1 MIIRHLEGK
10 DCIFI
15 LVCMILVVAQVFL
28 DLTIPQYM
36 ERITT
41 ALQMGTSTDVIVTHG
56 KTMVLYAFLS
66 LLASVCA
73 GACAA
78 KAASSLGRTLR
89 RKQFENVSRFSK
101 QDMDRFSASSL
112 FTRSTNDVY
121 TVQMFHSRS
130 IITIVKAPLTAIL
143 AIAVI
148 STSNWMWT
156 AATTITVLVV
166 ILSLAAVLSVSIPRV
181 RRIQGLMDR
190 IGRSSKENIEGIRVV
205 RAYNAEKHQ
214 ELRFETENGE
224 MLSNNI
230 RLNTV
235 MSLMPGIAS
244 GANNFLT
251 LAIYLIGASIIMGSS
266 HMDQIELFSEMIMF
280 TAYSGMIVNSIIILN
295 FMMREMS
302 RSMVSSARI
311 EEVIGYEATMC
322 EGNDEPPEEAGTV
335 SFRNVSFR
343 YPSSDRMVLED
354 ISFDVGKGSFVAII
368 GPTGSGK
375 TTLASLVLRLM
386 DPTSGTVLVDGLDV
400 RDYRYHDL
408 HSRISYMAQKA
419 PVFSDT
425 VRNNVCLGHDPEDVD
440 DEDVWRALSIAQ
452 ADEFVQRLPKGLD
465 TEISQHGRDLSGGQK
480 QRISVARAIYH
491 GAGIMVFDDTFSALD
506 FKTDRNLRESISEQL
521 PGTTRIVVAQ
531 RVNTIMDADMILVLD
546 GGRLVGSGTHA
557 ELLENCPLYRDIA
570 ESQMLSEVS

>member
-1 MIIRHLEGK
+1 LIVRHLEGR
-10 DCIFI
+10 DFIFI
-15 LVCMILVVAQVFL
+15 LICVALVVIQVFL

-41 ALQMGTSTDVIVTHG
+41 ALQMGTSTEVIASYG
-56 KTMVLYAFLS
+56 RTMVLYAFLS
-66 LLASVCA
+66 LLSAVCA

-78 KAASSLGRTLR
+78 KAASSLGKTLR
-89 RKQFENVSRFSK
+89 RKQFDNVSKFSK
-101 QDMDRFSASSL
+101 QDMDHFSASSL

-130 IITIVKAPLTAIL
+130 IITMVKAPLTSIL

-156 AATTITVLVV
+156 AATTATVLMVV
-166 ILSLAAVLSVSIPRV
+166 LSLAIVLSFSIPRV
-181 RRIQGLMDR
+181 KKIQGLMDR
-190 IGRSSKENIEGIRVV
+190 IGRSSRENIEGMRVV

-214 ELRFETENGE
+214 ELRFEAENEE

-230 RLNTV
+230 RLNTL

-251 LAIYLIGASIIMGSS
+251 LAIYLIGASLIVGSS
-266 HMDQIELFSEMIMF
+266 HMDQIGLFSEMIMF
-280 TAYSGMIVNSIIILN
+280 TAYSGMIVNSIILLN
-295 FMMREMS
+295 FMLREMS

-311 EEVIGYEATMC
+311 EEVIGYTPTMS
-322 EGNDEPPEEAGTV
+322 EGDVDPPEKIGTV

-343 YPSSDRMVLED
+343 YPSSDNMVLED
-354 ISFDVGKGSFVAII
+354 ICFDVEKGSFVAII

-375 TTLASLVLRLM
+375 TTLASLILRLM
-386 DPTSGTVLVDGLDV
+386 DPTSGSVLVDGLDV
-400 RDYRYHDL
+400 RDYRSIDL
-408 HSRISYMAQKA
+408 HSRIGYMAQRA
-419 PVFSDT
+419 SVFSDT
-425 VRNNVCLGHDPEDVD
+425 VRNNVCLGHDPAEVD
-440 DEDVWRALSIAQ
+440 DDDVWRALSIAQ
-452 ADEFVQRLPKGLD
+452 ADEFVRRLPKGLD

-557 ELLENCPLYRDIA
+557 ELLESCPLYRDIA
-570 ESQMLSEVS
+570 QSQMLSEVS